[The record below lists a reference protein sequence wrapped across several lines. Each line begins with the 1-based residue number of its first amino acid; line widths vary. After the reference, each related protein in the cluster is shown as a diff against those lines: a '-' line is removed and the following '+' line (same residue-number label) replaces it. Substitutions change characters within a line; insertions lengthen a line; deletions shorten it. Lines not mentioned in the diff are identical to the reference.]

1 MAKKKLILN
10 ESTTRRFMKLAT
22 IKPTYV
28 SNFLTEAEKEE
39 EKDEKVMK
47 EQEEDEDLAPEE
59 GEGMPEAEPEMD
71 ASMEVEDEMDMDD
84 EGAGGDAEALVM
96 DLLSKVQEFAQENG
110 VSMELEGDEEE
121 GEMEDMDDEGMEM
134 DAEPEGGD
142 MEPPAEDEMPEDA
155 EANYGAMQEEVD
167 ADLDAAGVSVVDED
181 AIVAEVTRRVARR
194 LLRESAK
201 RK

>member
-10 ESTTRRFMKLAT
+10 ENTTRRFMKLAT

-39 EKDEKVMK
+39 EEKDEKVMK
-47 EQEEDEDLAPEE
+47 EQEEEDEEMEMDMGGEE
-59 GEGMPEAEPEMD
+59 DPEMD
-71 ASMEVEDEMDMDD
+71 AGMEVEDEMDMDD

-96 DLLSKVQEFAQENG
+96 DLLAKVQEFAEENG

-121 GEMEDMDDEGMEM
+121 DEMEDMDDEGMEM

-142 MEPPAEDEMPEDA
+142 LEPPAEDEMPEDA
-155 EANYGAMQEEVD
+155 EANYGAMQEEID
-167 ADLDAAGVSVVDED
+167 ADLEAAGVSVVDED